1 MIEHSRRSFLVASGA
16 GLVAVGAGSAGLVAA
31 ASGVTLA
38 DGDDGSAADGQGAG
52 GEGRLVAYVS
62 DVRTGEVTVM
72 RGDHETVVHD
82 RALAR
87 SIARLAG

>member
-1 MIEHSRRSFLVASGA
+1 MVEHSRRSFLVASGA

-31 ASGVTLA
+31 ATGVTLA
-38 DGDDGSAADGQGAG
+38 DGDDGSAADDRASA

-62 DVRTGEVTVM
+62 DIRTGEVTVM

-82 RALAR
+82 RSLAR
-87 SIARLAG
+87 SIAQLAG

>member
-1 MIEHSRRSFLVASGA
+1 MFEHSRRSFLVASGA

-31 ASGVTLA
+31 SGVTLA
-38 DGDDGSAADGQGAG
+38 DGDEGAAADGLASG

>member
-1 MIEHSRRSFLVASGA
+1 MIEQSRRSFLVASGA
-16 GLVAVGAGSAGLVAA
+16 GLVAVGTGSAGLVAA

-38 DGDDGSAADGQGAG
+38 DGDDGSTPDGPASVR
-52 GEGRLVAYVS
+52 EGRLVAYVS

-87 SIARLAG
+87 SIAQLAG